1 MQKKSTFFTLFSI
14 FILAVFLSGCAG
26 MAAKPTASN
35 FQAPKVTLNYVDV
48 AHYFGWWFYDAK
60 AAPVKGNAGNN
71 GAPLDFA
78 FVFDIQNPNPFP
90 VMLEGFKFACTL
102 DGFEVNS
109 GYSAEAQWIPA
120 GKTNQL
126 RVEVLYDI
134 PGTQMSLLIV
144 AGNQLKEKGVGIWD
158 QLEKIWTGAPDFS
171 YPVGVV
177 QGSAIF
183 KADGLTKVAGFEGK
197 FPK

>member
-1 MQKKSTFFTLFSI
+1 MQKKSIALILSSLFIIAAFF
-14 FILAVFLSGCAG
+14 AGCAG
-26 MAAKPTASN
+26 MTAKPTASN

-60 AAPVKGNAGNN
+60 VAPVKGNAGNN

-90 VMLEGFKFACTL
+90 VMLESLKFACTL

-109 GYSAEAQWIPA
+109 GYSTEAQWIPP

-126 RVEVLYDI
+126 RVEVMYDI
-134 PGTQMSLLIV
+134 LGTQMSLLIV

-158 QLEKIWTGAPDFS
+158 QLEKIWVKAPDFA
-171 YPVGVV
+171 YPVGVI
-177 QGSAIF
+177 QGSAVF
-183 KADGLTKVAGFEGK
+183 KADGLTKVAAFDGK
-197 FPK
+197 YPK